1 MRTSKMQ
8 VTLLTTDE
16 LAARIRYNARYIRRH
31 LVDYKLI
38 EGIHYTRPFGGKKL
52 LFIWE
57 RIESEILAPL
67 VEQPMFSKGA

>member
-1 MRTSKMQ
+1 MQ

-38 EGIHYTRPFGGKKL
+38 EGIHYTRPFGGKNY
-52 LFIWE
+52 FYMGTN
-57 RIESEILAPL
+57 R
-67 VEQPMFSKGA
+67 V

>member
-1 MRTSKMQ
+1 MNK

-16 LAARIRYNARYIRRH
+16 LAERIRYTSRYIRRH

-38 EGIHYTRPFGGKKL
+38 DGVHYTRPFGGKKI

-57 RIESEILAPL
+57 RIEEDLNIGGNII
-67 VEQPMFSKGA
+67 PMASGGVCNG